1 MDGVKELLPKVSGS
15 DPTFEFEFCI
25 TNMEDITKMATEGG
39 DHAQVVHLLRTADV
53 SRYPFILDIFLHT
66 LSGRFT
72 HTLVYSTSFK
82 TSNIAEL
89 YFEKIR
95 HYFHASLEI

>member
-53 SRYPFILDIFLHT
+53 SRYPFILDIFFCIL
-66 LSGRFT
+66 
-72 HTLVYSTSFK
+72 
-82 TSNIAEL
+82 
-89 YFEKIR
+89 
-95 HYFHASLEI
+95 

>member
-39 DHAQVVHLLRTADV
+39 DHAQVVHLLRTADDGESKWKV
-53 SRYPFILDIFLHT
+53 VVEEDGNRKVI
-66 LSGRFT
+66 
-72 HTLVYSTSFK
+72 
-82 TSNIAEL
+82 
-89 YFEKIR
+89 
-95 HYFHASLEI
+95 

>member
-53 SRYPFILDIFLHT
+53 SRYPFILDIFFAY
-66 LSGRFT
+66 FT
-72 HTLVYSTSFK
+72 WTVYAYSRVQYL
-82 TSNIAEL
+82 I
-89 YFEKIR
+89 
-95 HYFHASLEI
+95 